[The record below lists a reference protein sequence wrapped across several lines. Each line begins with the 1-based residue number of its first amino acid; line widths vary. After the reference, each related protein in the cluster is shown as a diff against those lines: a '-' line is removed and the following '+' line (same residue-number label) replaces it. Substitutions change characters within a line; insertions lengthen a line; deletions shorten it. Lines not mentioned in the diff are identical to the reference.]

1 MVNIFIIYDIS
12 TPMTED
18 LRNLPPEERIK
29 KLKELEKK
37 RRKEIEEAQKEIKKS
52 ESELTEKRNWFE
64 KVPIPQIA
72 QDDLTGLSAEAKTI
86 LKVHRGI
93 KENKEDSV
101 EDVVLEKDKEEELNL
116 EELAQERVDIPLELM
131 QSEYAQRLSQKPV
144 NELYGEMKSLQN
156 EVAEKGYVTA
166 EEQRKAEYLMAGME
180 NKLEDVEE
188 GSYSF
193 SEKAAMRASLIQQMG
208 AKVTGMYKSGQ
219 SMYKS

>member
-1 MVNIFIIYDIS
+1 
-12 TPMTED
+12 MTED

-37 RRKEIEEAQKEIKKS
+37 RKKEIEEAKKGIKES
-52 ESELTEKRNWFE
+52 ETELTERRNWFE

-72 QDDLTGLSAEAKTI
+72 QDNLAGLGVEGKKI
-86 LKVHRGI
+86 LETHKGI
-93 KENKEDSV
+93 KEKKESV
-101 EDVVLEKDKEEELNL
+101 DEVVTESSDKEMDL
-116 EELAQERVDIPLELM
+116 EELAQERVDVPFELM
-131 QSEYAQRLSQKPV
+131 QSEYAQHLSQKPV
-144 NELYGEMKSLQN
+144 QELYGEMKNLQEN
-156 EVAEKGYVTA
+156 VAEKGYVTA
-166 EEQRKAEYLMAGME
+166 EEQRKAEYLIAGME

-193 SEKAAMRASLIQQMG
+193 TEKAAMRASLIQQMG